1 MLIKIKRDWEL
12 PESAATPEHLFFNRR
27 KVLAGMGLAG
37 IALAAP
43 PAGAVQT
50 GDSVKYPFPKNE
62 AFTLD
67 RPISPEADVTTYN
80 NFYEFGTSKSIHKA
94 AQKLKTTPWT
104 VTIDGLVEKTLTLDA
119 DDLLKRLPREQRL
132 YRHRCVE
139 AWAMALPWDGYPLAA
154 LVKLANPLSSAKY
167 IQMQTFLRPDE
178 APGQRQFWQ
187 PWPYTE
193 GLTVA
198 EAMND
203 LAFMATGAFGKPLP
217 PQMGAPLRLAVPWKY
232 GFKSIKSITKMTF
245 TTQRPVSYWEKLQS
259 SEYGFWAN
267 VNPEVPHPRWSQAS
281 ERMLGT
287 DERVPTKLYNGYA
300 DQVASLYSDLKG
312 ERLFL

>member
-300 DQVASLYSDLKG
+300 DQVASLYTDLKG

>member
-203 LAFMATGAFGKPLP
+203 LAFMATGAFVKPLP

>member
-12 PESAATPEHLFFNRR
+12 PEAAATPEHLFFNRR

-50 GDSVKYPFPKNE
+50 GDAVKYPFPRSE

-203 LAFMATGAFGKPLP
+203 LAFIATGAFGKPLP

-267 VNPEVPHPRWSQAS
+267 VNPDVPHPRWSQAS

-287 DERVPTKLYNGYA
+287 DERVPTKLFNGYA
-300 DQVASLYSDLKG
+300 DQVASLYNDMKG